1 MSYFYILLLA
11 SSIFVE
17 MKLGIEYLW
26 YFNIGDIMSE
36 INTLFSDMIDD
47 VTYMQ
52 KIIVLKKLKSG

>member
-1 MSYFYILLLA
+1 
-11 SSIFVE
+11 
-17 MKLGIEYLW
+17 
-26 YFNIGDIMSE
+26 MSE